1 MLYSLLFF
9 FVSLSLFGNWSSSSR
24 SIIIYLVLYFL
35 LLMVPRFEHEIRGLK
50 KVYTP
55 GLTNYQIY
63 HNYVRLKCKTPTKLC
78 VKLEQFASRF
88 KNNDRRHL
96 QIRKMAE
103 EVVDRL

>member
-1 MLYSLLFF
+1 LATG
-9 FVSLSLFGNWSSSSR
+9 VVAVEVLS
-24 SIIIYLVLYFL
+24 SIWFCISYYLWF
-35 LLMVPRFEHEIRGLK
+35 PRFEREIRGLK

-55 GLTNYQIY
+55 ALTNYQIY